1 MVVCNVKFKYSI
13 TNIGHGGGGR
23 VDEEEMEERVVEILQ
38 LIDDVIYT
46 LENDGIELYDKI
58 EKIKREYERSGYY
71 EVPEINKGL
80 LISARYIA
88 GKIVLEVEEL
98 MKLLSLKGEVEEL
111 MKLLSQ
117 NGSEKT

>member
-13 TNIGHGGGGR
+13 TNVGRGGGGM
-23 VDEEEMEERVVEILQ
+23 VDEEEMEERAVEILQ
-38 LIDDVIYT
+38 LIDNVIYT
-46 LENDGIELYDKI
+46 LENDGIELNDKI
-58 EKIKREYERSGYY
+58 EKIRREYERSGYY

-88 GKIVLEVEEL
+88 EKIVIEVEEL

-111 MKLLSQ
+111 LKLSSQ
-117 NGSEKT
+117 KGSK